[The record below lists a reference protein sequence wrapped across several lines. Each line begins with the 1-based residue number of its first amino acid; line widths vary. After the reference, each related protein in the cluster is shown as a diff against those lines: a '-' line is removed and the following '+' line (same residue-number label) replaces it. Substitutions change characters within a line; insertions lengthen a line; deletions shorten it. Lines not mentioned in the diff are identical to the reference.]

1 MGRGEGMGDEAL
13 VMRLT
18 QVCFHTIM
26 ALIVFRENACMV
38 ALSVDGYSVVVA
50 AGDQVSCELAGEQV
64 ILSLKNGVY
73 YGLDPVGTFIWNLI
87 QGPRSVLE
95 VRDALL
101 ERYDVDPDRCEHD
114 LLSLLQDLA
123 AQGLVEVQDPSSL

>member
-1 MGRGEGMGDEAL
+1 
-13 VMRLT
+13 
-18 QVCFHTIM
+18 
-26 ALIVFRENACMV
+26 MV
-38 ALSVDGYSVVVA
+38 AQSVDGCSVVVA
-50 AGDQVSCELAGEQV
+50 AGEQVSCELAGEQV

-87 QGPRSVLE
+87 QGPTRVFE

-101 ERYDVDPDRCEHD
+101 EQYDVDPDRCERD

-123 AQGLVEVQDPSSL
+123 AQGLVEVLDPSSL